1 MSGTRLRST
10 SARRQ
15 RGVAMMVAILLVAFA
30 TILAAA
36 IGFRS
41 AMAARRSTST
51 MAMDQSLLIAE
62 AAEALAAYALRED
75 AKAGKTVDHPGE
87 EWAQPLG
94 PVEVVPGIVL
104 EAYVEDATG
113 RFNLNSLIDATNK
126 VDPVALQKLESLME
140 QVGVDIKW
148 APMIADWIDD
158 DTQPINGGAEDS
170 IYAAQA
176 PPYRAANTF
185 ITSTSELL
193 ALPEFGRDNYVRL
206 APFVTALPRD
216 AGINICSASGVLLDA
231 LVDGSHKS
239 FGPDPKALAKSR
251 QAGCF
256 PSLPAYQQEF
266 GGSSS
271 PDWAKVQNR
280 VKETSNYFRLTS
292 IVTIGSAEFTL
303 YSLLERDGQNQVHVL
318 MRSFTPD

>member
-1 MSGTRLRST
+1 M
-10 SARRQ
+10 
-15 RGVAMMVAILLVAFA
+15 
-30 TILAAA
+30 
-36 IGFRS
+36 
-41 AMAARRSTST
+41 
-51 MAMDQSLLIAE
+51 
-62 AAEALAAYALRED
+62 
-75 AKAGKTVDHPGE
+75 
-87 EWAQPLG
+87 
-94 PVEVVPGIVL
+94 
-104 EAYVEDATG
+104 
-113 RFNLNSLIDATNK
+113 
-126 VDPVALQKLESLME
+126 
-140 QVGVDIKW
+140 
-148 APMIADWIDD
+148 
-158 DTQPINGGAEDS
+158 
-170 IYAAQA
+170 
-176 PPYRAANTF
+176 
-185 ITSTSELL
+185 
-193 ALPEFGRDNYVRL
+193 
-206 APFVTALPRD
+206 TALPRD
-216 AGINICSASGVLLDA
+216 ASINICSASGVLLDA